1 MIWIVMMLERWL
13 AEQEQQSTAVEP
25 QLPAGA
31 NIPCAR
37 A

>member
-1 MIWIVMMLERWL
+1 MLERWL
-13 AEQEQQSTAVEP
+13 AEQERQPTPVEP
-25 QLPAGA
+25 QSPEAA